1 MLKVSENKLLSTF
14 FNYFSNLARL
24 LFLCILESEVIEGL
38 EAENLIEFLKG
49 ENRNLMVFADSES
62 RKHVRKVAN
71 GLGVDFENYVRI
83 SILVFSF
90 FYQNLNSF
98 QFFDCYSTLA

>member
-1 MLKVSENKLLSTF
+1 MLI
-14 FNYFSNLARL
+14 
-24 LFLCILESEVIEGL
+24 LCILESEVMEGL

-71 GLGVDFENYVRI
+71 SLGVDFENYVRI
-83 SILVFSF
+83 FILGFLFLVKI
-90 FYQNLNSF
+90 L
-98 QFFDCYSTLA
+98 TLFTFLPILALWRKRVLIFNKCGFKQWKT

>member
-1 MLKVSENKLLSTF
+1 M
-14 FNYFSNLARL
+14 
-24 LFLCILESEVIEGL
+24 EGL

-71 GLGVDFENYVRI
+71 SLGIDFENYVRI
-83 SILVFSF
+83 FI
-90 FYQNLNSF
+90 
-98 QFFDCYSTLA
+98 

>member
-1 MLKVSENKLLSTF
+1 MK
-14 FNYFSNLARL
+14 
-24 LFLCILESEVIEGL
+24 GL

-71 GLGVDFENYVRI
+71 SLGVDFENYVRI
-83 SILVFSF
+83 HVVFFFSMKILPLFNF
-90 FYQNLNSF
+90 GYCF
-98 QFFDCYSTLA
+98 STLA